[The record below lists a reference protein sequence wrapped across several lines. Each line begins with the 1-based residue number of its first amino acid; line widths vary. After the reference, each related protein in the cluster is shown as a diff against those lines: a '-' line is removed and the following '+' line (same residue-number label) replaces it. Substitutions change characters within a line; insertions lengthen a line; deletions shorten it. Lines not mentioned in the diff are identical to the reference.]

1 MNLHEALKTALSRE
15 IQIRDHYA
23 QGAKAIQDPKGRRVF
38 ETLAKEEQG
47 HVDYLEHR
55 LWELEKSGK
64 VESPALETILPSRER
79 LAKSVSAMD
88 KTAPSQVA
96 VKAELDLVKAA
107 LESLYATEQ
116 SLVSLI
122 PLDKLTSY
130 VASIVSTVVG
140 TFNKLGW
147 FQKSAGTTAA

>member
-1 MNLHEALKTALSRE
+1 MNTFLTWLKVLPAVLQAVIATVA
-15 IQIRDHYA
+15 
-23 QGAKAIQDPKGRRVF
+23 
-38 ETLAKEEQG
+38 
-47 HVDYLEHR
+47 
-55 LWELEKSGK
+55 
-64 VESPALETILPSRER
+64 ALESGFKDVATATGANAAGAGA
-79 LAKSVSAMD
+79 AK
-88 KTAPSQVA
+88 
-96 VKAELDLVKAA
+96 LDLVKAA

-147 FQKSAGTTAA
+147 FQKSGTAATVA